1 VSLYPS
7 RRAHART
14 ALALFVGLGAQ
25 VGAFAVLIPDLAASR
40 GLTPAA
46 LGAALAVEA
55 ATSIVVLVLAGRAA
69 DRWGRRGLLV
79 LGLGAFAVVF
89 TLLAA
94 VEAAVALWPTMAL
107 YGIANGCLDLGAN
120 TVGSDYEHAHRVR
133 AMVRLHAGFSGAAA
147 AFALIAAVLASAF
160 GHRTAYAVLAAGF
173 VVLALALT
181 RAPLPPHERV
191 EPGPRDG
198 AFRLL
203 AVPGIALATVLCAL
217 CFFGDGALQ
226 SYSALFLRGVQAAGV
241 VTAGVALAAFHS
253 ASLVG
258 RLVSARVI
266 DRIGERRTLCAAGA
280 VSAAAMTVV
289 VAAGSPAVVA
299 AALLV
304 IGFSQSPIV
313 PTLLSIAART
323 VPERRAQAVS
333 VVTSVG
339 YSAFVLAPPVVGGV
353 AQATSLRAALALVI
367 ASSAAIALLAFSR
380 PRLA

>member
-1 VSLYPS
+1 MSLYPS

-46 LGAALAVEA
+46 LGAALAIEA

-94 VEAAVALWPTMAL
+94 VEAAVALWPMMAL

-147 AFALIAAVLASAF
+147 AFALIAAVLASGF

-181 RAPLPPHERV
+181 RAPLPPHERAQ
-191 EPGPRDG
+191 PGPRDG

>member
-55 ATSIVVLVLAGRAA
+55 ATSIIVLVLAGRAA
-69 DRWGRRGLLV
+69 DRWGRRRLLV

-89 TLLAA
+89 ALLAT
-94 VEAAVALWPTMAL
+94 VEATAAVWPTMAL
-107 YGIANGCLDLGAN
+107 YGVANGCLDLGAN
-120 TVGSDYEHAHRVR
+120 AVGSDYEHAHRVR

-181 RAPLPPHERV
+181 RAPLPPHEHA
-191 EPGPRDG
+191 EPGPRDC

-203 AVPGIALATVLCAL
+203 AVPGIALATGLCAL

-241 VTAGVALAAFHS
+241 VTVGVSLAAFHS

-266 DRIGERRTLCAAGA
+266 ERIGERWTLCAAGA

-289 VAAGSPAVVA
+289 VGAGSPAVVA
-299 AALLV
+299 TALLV

>member
-69 DRWGRRGLLV
+69 DRWGRRGLIV

-181 RAPLPPHERV
+181 RAPLPPHERA

-266 DRIGERRTLCAAGA
+266 ERIGERWTLCAAGA

-289 VAAGSPAVVA
+289 VGAGSPAVVA

>member
-181 RAPLPPHERV
+181 RAPLPPHERA

>member
-181 RAPLPPHERV
+181 RAPLPPHERA

-289 VAAGSPAVVA
+289 VAARSPAVVA
-299 AALLV
+299 ATLLV